1 MPYCQ
6 NDNKLALDLCS
17 RCLYNPPLSFLG
29 ATLHFPTP
37 KLQVYED
44 SCSVA
49 AKSKTK
55 DKPRY
60 QGTGV
65 PSDCVRSL
73 SIDNLV
79 FGLYQGELSILL
91 VKHAEGNY
99 RGEWALPGGYILQK
113 ESLQDAA
120 VRLLHE
126 LTGVTDLY
134 LEQLRTFGR
143 VDRFPGERVV
153 TVAYYALVSA
163 DKYRLISGSST
174 LGTSWFS
181 VNEIPE
187 LIYDHDEIIDYGIKH
202 LRHQVC
208 HQPIGFNL
216 LPEKFTL
223 LQLQELYEAIL
234 NTQLDKPNFRR
245 KILKMNLLKPC
256 NEKQTGVAHRAA
268 ALYRF
273 DSDAYE
279 RLSNAGFSFVV

>member
-1 MPYCQ
+1 MAVK
-6 NDNKLALDLCS
+6 NKNKDDVKNTRS
-17 RCLYNPPLSFLG
+17 RY
-29 ATLHFPTP
+29 
-37 KLQVYED
+37 
-44 SCSVA
+44 
-49 AKSKTK
+49 
-55 DKPRY
+55 R
-60 QGTGV
+60 GTGV
-65 PSDCVRSL
+65 PPECVRSL
-73 SIDNLV
+73 SIDNLI
-79 FGLYQGELSILL
+79 FGLDHGELTILL
-91 VKHAEGNY
+91 IKHAEGNT
-99 RGEWALPGGYILQK
+99 RGEWALPGGYIREK

-120 VRLLHE
+120 TRLLEE
-126 LTGVTDLY
+126 LTGVKDLY
-134 LEQLRTFGR
+134 LEQLRTFGK

-163 DKYRLISGSST
+163 DKYRLIAGSST

-187 LIYDHDEIIDYGIKH
+187 LIYDHDEIIEYGIQH

-234 NTQLDKPNFRR
+234 NTRLDKPNFRR